1 MDGSCGHDQSLLG
14 RENNQDMSDKPTG
27 ISGTRRQ
34 IRELVDGSLEV
45 RIHIDPRFKKAFHE
59 LFPEIDTPVAI
70 APLVNDFERL
80 PQPDK
85 PKGGPLC
92 TLAARW
98 CKEPMFQQW
107 VGVDNE
113 QEAAASIRTI
123 CEIKSR
129 SELDHN
135 PMAAFNFND
144 HFRTPYM
151 DFLKTQL
158 ERE

>member
-1 MDGSCGHDQSLLG
+1 M
-14 RENNQDMSDKPTG
+14 TA
-27 ISGTRRQ
+27 IAGTRRKIQ
-34 IRELVDGSLEV
+34 ELVDGTLRV
-45 RIHIDPRFKKAFHE
+45 MIDIDPKFKKAF
-59 LFPEIDTPVAI
+59 LDNFPEIDMPCALVALN
-70 APLVNDFERL
+70 PDFEKWDQETRL
-80 PQPDK
+80 YPDK

-98 CKEPMFQQW
+98 CKDPMFQQW
-107 VGVDNE
+107 IGVDTE

-135 PMAAFNFND
+135 PMAAINFNE

-151 DFLKTQL
+151 EFLKNQL

>member
-1 MDGSCGHDQSLLG
+1 
-14 RENNQDMSDKPTG
+14 MSGKPIG

-70 APLVNDFERL
+70 APLELDFEKWDQETRL
-80 PQPDK
+80 YPDK

-98 CKEPMFQQW
+98 CKERLFRDW
-107 VGVDNE
+107 IGVNTE
-113 QEAAASIRTI
+113 AEAAKDIRTFCGI
-123 CEIKSR
+123 SSR
-129 SELDHN
+129 SELDNN
-135 PMAAFNFND
+135 PNAAARFNQR
-144 HFRTPYM
+144 FRNPFTE
-151 DFLKTQL
+151 FLKTNL
-158 ERE
+158 KESNV

>member
-1 MDGSCGHDQSLLG
+1 
-14 RENNQDMSDKPTG
+14 MSDKPIG

-59 LFPEIDTPVAI
+59 LFPEIDTPVGI
-70 APLVNDFERL
+70 APLKPDFEY
-80 PQPDK
+80 QQTQSEK

-98 CKEPMFQQW
+98 CKERMFQQW
-107 VGVDNE
+107 IGVDTE
-113 QEAAASIRTI
+113 QAAAESIRTI
-123 CEIKSR
+123 CEVKSR
-129 SELDHN
+129 SELDRH
-135 PMAAFNFND
+135 PMAAFNFNE

-151 DFLKTQL
+151 EFLKTQL

>member
-1 MDGSCGHDQSLLG
+1 M
-14 RENNQDMSDKPTG
+14 TA
-27 ISGTRRQ
+27 IAGTKRTAKQ
-34 IRELVDGSLEV
+34 LVDGTIAV
-45 RIHIDPRFKKAFHE
+45 TVHIEPRDAAEFWRM
-59 LFPEIDTPVAI
+59 FPSVDTPCAI

-80 PQPDK
+80 PQPNK

-107 VGVDNE
+107 IGVETE
-113 QEAAASIRTI
+113 QGAADSIRTI

-135 PMAAFNFND
+135 PMAAINFNE